1 MAEVPVPNS
10 GTVSLNLMPTAEPQ
24 TAKADEPKVQSFA
37 VMDHDDAEPALNL
50 SQDVNFGTKLTGMA
64 DLAINNGG
72 VLLQGKSLKTWV
84 IVLVAAAAFML
95 VVFFVLARQ
104 TSLFQGNLTNVVDR
118 NQDQPIINPSFDNS
132 TAPRTTGTNPELDQL
147 INSIATGATGT
158 SNTTVNNQLSTT
170 PQTTQNQ
177 ANTTNGPI
185 IDEAIFVNT
194 VTTRPE
200 ATISPG
206 GGQSTNVLPSTPIVD
221 PILNPGSV
229 VGGGFVTGTNLQANN
244 TTTTNP
250 LPSLTSNTNSNVLAS
265 NHVSG
270 NTGPGLLVYLFL
282 PIFYFLKRQYV
293 K

>member
-24 TAKADEPKVQSFA
+24 VARADEKKVQNFA
-37 VMDHDDAEPALNL
+37 VTDHDHAEPTLDL
-50 SQDVNFGTKLTGMA
+50 SQNLNFGTKLNGVT
-64 DLAINNGG
+64 DLAIDNG
-72 VLLQGKSLKTWV
+72 VALLQGKSLKTWV
-84 IVLVAAAAFML
+84 FVLVAAAIFMF

-118 NQDQPIINPSFDNS
+118 NQDQAIINPSFDNS
-132 TAPRTTGTNPELDQL
+132 AAPRTTETNPELDQL
-147 INSIATGATGT
+147 INNIATGTTGST
-158 SNTTVNNQLSTT
+158 SNTANNQPSTA
-170 PQTTQNQ
+170 TQNQ
-177 ANTTNGPI
+177 PNTTNGPV
-185 IDEAIFVNT
+185 IDDSIFVNT

-200 ATISPG
+200 ATISPS

-229 VGGGFVTGTNLQANN
+229 VGGVSATGINLQANN
-244 TTTTNP
+244 TTITNP
-250 LPSLTSNTNSNVLAS
+250 LPSLTSNTNSNVLAN

>member
-10 GTVSLNLMPTAEPQ
+10 GTVSLNLMPTAEP
-24 TAKADEPKVQSFA
+24 KVQNFA
-37 VMDHDDAEPALNL
+37 VMDHDHAEPALNL
-50 SQDVNFGTKLTGMA
+50 NQDINFGTKLTDMA
-64 DLAINNGG
+64 DLAISNSGA
-72 VLLQGKSLKTWV
+72 LLQGKSLKTWV
-84 IVLVAAAAFML
+84 IVLVAAASFML

-118 NQDQPIINPSFDNS
+118 NQDQAIINPSFDNS
-132 TAPRTTGTNPELDQL
+132 AAPRTTETNPELDQL
-147 INSIATGATGT
+147 INSIATGTTGNT
-158 SNTTVNNQLSTT
+158 STTGNNQPST
-170 PQTTQNQ
+170 PQQATQNQ
-177 ANTTNGPI
+177 PSTTNGPI
-185 IDEAIFVNT
+185 IDEGIFVNT

-200 ATISPG
+200 ATISPS
-206 GGQSTNVLPSTPIVD
+206 GGQSTNILPSTPIVD

-229 VGGGFVTGTNLQANN
+229 VGGGFVPGTNLQANN

-250 LPSLTSNTNSNVLAS
+250 LPSLTSNTNSNVLAN